1 MDDTLLV
8 RVKKIAAAC
17 RQNTSYNLFSGT
29 GRVDRTAPIRKE
41 DAGAV
46 RGFCLEH
53 IDREAFL
60 SQWFWFAVT
69 EQEILYSFDGLTLC
83 PEVAGQTV
91 GVQTLHH
98 DTAFDIAAARP
109 ALTAGK
115 GKLVFGAD
123 WLDLI
128 HDFFVHFVPP

>member
-1 MDDTLLV
+1 MGKLPQSVVQV
-8 RVKKIAAAC
+8 RS
-17 RQNTSYNLFSGT
+17 NGT
-29 GRVDRTAPIRKE
+29 GNP
-41 DAGAV
+41 
-46 RGFCLEH
+46 L
-53 IDREAFL
+53 FL
-60 SQWFWFAVT
+60 RWAHPLPGGSGP
-69 EQEILYSFDGLTLC
+69 DGS
-83 PEVAGQTV
+83 
-91 GVQTLHH
+91 VQTFHH

>member
-1 MDDTLLV
+1 MG
-8 RVKKIAAAC
+8 KIFVLSV
-17 RQNTSYNLFSGT
+17 T
-29 GRVDRTAPIRKE
+29 D
-41 DAGAV
+41 
-46 RGFCLEH
+46 H

-60 SQWFWFAVT
+60 GQWFWLAVT